1 MNVRDLW
8 LLGAYLLA
16 VVGGVPAV
24 GLALRILI
32 RTGDREAIRAF
43 THRGLRMGGMVIG
56 GLERLLILTFVLL
69 NEYSAIGL
77 ILAAKG
83 IIRYG
88 ELKETPDQKVAEYVL
103 IGTMLSMVWAVLVG
117 LAFCRFAPAAP

>member
-1 MNVRDLW
+1 MTVRDSW

-16 VVGGVPAV
+16 VVGGAPAV
-24 GLALRILI
+24 GLALRVLI
-32 RTGDREAIRAF
+32 RAGDREAVRAF
-43 THRGLRMGGMVIG
+43 TQRGLRMGGMVIG

-88 ELKETPDQKVAEYVL
+88 ELKETPNQKVAEYVL

-117 LAFCRFAPAAP
+117 LAFCRFAPVAR